1 MNSNS
6 RRDFV
11 LGVVFFG
18 TIACLLYYTILLTGF
33 SFSEK
38 TNMVAYFPHA
48 SGIKHG
54 DAVLIAGHRS
64 GTVRGVHYNGD
75 AAEGLRIS
83 VDLEFDTAP
92 ALHEG
97 YMMSIAE
104 FTMLGGRVIE
114 IEPGPLN
121 APLLS
126 LDAQLVGVVS
136 QSPLASLGKF
146 LNNPEGD
153 LSAIM
158 VNLRSVTESLA
169 QGKGTLGALLK
180 HEGIAV
186 DLAAATRNASEILE
200 DVNNGKGII
209 GSLISNEEQRATF
222 GVLLEDLKATFKDMV
237 TITDS
242 VLSENSL
249 VGAMLNDPEMLAN
262 GEALISSLSEAAANF
277 QGMLKDAREGRS
289 GLLGKLIGDDAIAMQ
304 FQGFMDDMDEVSRYL
319 LHSDATISSLLT
331 KDEVYLEIKVAL
343 DSLNVALES
352 LNGQLEDAREAQPV
366 STFTQMLFGSF

>member
-126 LDAQLVGVVS
+126 LDAQLVGVVAP
-136 QSPLASLGKF
+136 SPLASIGEVVTENREDF
-146 LNNPEGD
+146 I
-153 LSAIM
+153 AIM
-158 VNLRSVTESLA
+158 SNLRSVTDSLA
-169 QGKGTLGALLK
+169 EGKGALGALLNDD
-180 HEGIAV
+180 GIAD
-186 DLAAATRNASEILE
+186 DLAAAMHSASIIL
-200 DVNNGKGII
+200 DNVNEGKGVI
-209 GSLISNEEQRATF
+209 GSLISNEAQRNTF
-222 GVLLEDLKATFKDMV
+222 SVLLEDLKATFKDMRF
-237 TITDS
+237 ITAS
-242 VLSENSL
+242 VRDENGL
-249 VGAMLNDPEMLAN
+249 IGAMLNDPVMRAEGIELVN
-262 GEALISSLSEAAANF
+262 SLSEITVNF
-277 QGMLKDAREGRS
+277 ENILKDAREGRS
-289 GLLGKLIGDDAIAMQ
+289 GLLGKFIGDDAIAIQ
-304 FQGFMDDMDEVSRYL
+304 FNDLMSDMREVARRLEDGEGTIGRLLAEDE
-319 LHSDATISSLLT
+319 A
-331 KDEVYLEIKVAL
+331 YLEL
-343 DSLNVALES
+343 MESLQS

>member
-18 TIACLLYYTILLTGF
+18 TIASLLYYTILLTGF

-64 GTVRGVHYNGD
+64 GTVRGVHYNRD
-75 AAEGLRIS
+75 AAEELRIS

-97 YMMSIAE
+97 YMMRIAE

-126 LDAQLVGVVS
+126 LDAQLVGIVAP
-136 QSPLASLGKF
+136 SPLASIGEVVNENRDDF
-146 LNNPEGD
+146 I
-153 LSAIM
+153 AIM
-158 VNLRSVTESLA
+158 GNLRSVTDSLA
-169 QGKGTLGALLK
+169 NGKGALGALLNDDS
-180 HEGIAV
+180 IAD
-186 DLAAATRNASEILE
+186 DLAAAMHNANVIL
-200 DVNNGKGII
+200 DNVNAGKGVI
-209 GSLISNEEQRATF
+209 GSLIGSEKQRDTF
-222 GVLLEDLKATFKDMV
+222 GRLLEDLKATFIDMRA
-237 TITDS
+237 ITSSIRD
-242 VLSENSL
+242 ENGL
-249 VGAMLNDPEMLAN
+249 IGAMLNDPVMRSEGLELVSALA
-262 GEALISSLSEAAANF
+262 EVTANF
-277 QGMLKDAREGRS
+277 QNILEDARAGRS
-289 GLLGKLIGDDAIAMQ
+289 GLLGKFIGDDAIAMQ
-304 FQGFMDDMDEVSRYL
+304 FNDLMDDMREVVRRLEDGEGTIGRL
-319 LHSDATISSLLT
+319 LAEDDA
-331 KDEVYLEIKVAL
+331 YLEL
-343 DSLNVALES
+343 MESLQS

>member
-18 TIACLLYYTILLTGF
+18 TIASLLYYTILLTGF

-75 AAEGLRIS
+75 AAEELRIS

-97 YMMSIAE
+97 YMMRIAE

-126 LDAQLVGVVS
+126 LDAQLVGIVAP
-136 QSPLASLGKF
+136 SPLASIGEVVNENRDDF
-146 LNNPEGD
+146 I
-153 LSAIM
+153 AIM
-158 VNLRSVTESLA
+158 GNLRSVTDSLA
-169 QGKGTLGALLK
+169 NGKGALGALLNNDT
-180 HEGIAV
+180 IAD
-186 DLAAATRNASEILE
+186 DLAAAMHNANVIL
-200 DVNNGKGII
+200 DNVNAGKGVI
-209 GSLISNEEQRATF
+209 GSLISNEEQRETF
-222 GVLLEDLKATFKDMV
+222 SALLVDLKATFADMRV
-237 TITDS
+237 ITDS
-242 VLSENSL
+242 IRDENGL
-249 VGAMLNDPEMLAN
+249 IGAMLNDPMMREQGTELV
-262 GEALISSLSEAAANF
+262 SSLSAITTNF
-277 QGMLKDAREGRS
+277 QKILEDAREGRS
-289 GLLGKLIGDDAIAMQ
+289 GLLGKFIGDDTIAMQ
-304 FQGFMDDMDEVSRYL
+304 FQGFMNDMEEVTRYL

-331 KDEVYLEIKVAL
+331 KDDAYLEL
-343 DSLNVALES
+343 MESLQS

>member
-38 TNMVAYFPHA
+38 TRMMAYFPHA
-48 SGIKHG
+48 SGIKQG

-64 GTVRGVHYNGD
+64 GTVRGIHYNAD
-75 AAEGLRIS
+75 AAEELRIS

-126 LDAQLVGVVS
+126 LDAQLVGVVAP
-136 QSPLASLGKF
+136 SPLASIGEVVTENREDF
-146 LNNPEGD
+146 I
-153 LSAIM
+153 AIM
-158 VNLRSVTESLA
+158 SNLRSVTDNLA
-169 QGKGTLGALLK
+169 EGKGALGALLNND
-180 HEGIAV
+180 GIAD
-186 DLAAATRNASEILE
+186 DLAAAMHSASIIL
-200 DVNNGKGII
+200 DNVNEGKGVI
-209 GSLISNEEQRATF
+209 GSLISNEAQRNTF
-222 GVLLEDLKATFKDMV
+222 SVLLEDLKATFKDMRF
-237 TITDS
+237 ITAS
-242 VLSENSL
+242 VRDENGL
-249 VGAMLNDPEMLAN
+249 IGAMLNDPVMRAEGIELVN
-262 GEALISSLSEAAANF
+262 SLSEITVNF
-277 QGMLKDAREGRS
+277 ENILKDAREGRS
-289 GLLGKLIGDDAIAMQ
+289 GLLGKFIGDDAIAIQ
-304 FQGFMDDMDEVSRYL
+304 FNDLMSDMREVARRLEDGEGTIGRLLAEDD
-319 LHSDATISSLLT
+319 A
-331 KDEVYLEIKVAL
+331 YLEL
-343 DSLNVALES
+343 MESLQS

>member
-18 TIACLLYYTILLTGF
+18 TIASLLYYTILLTGF

-75 AAEGLRIS
+75 AAEELRIS

-97 YMMSIAE
+97 YMMRIAE

-126 LDAQLVGVVS
+126 LDAQLVGIVAP
-136 QSPLASLGKF
+136 SPLASIGEVVNENRDDF
-146 LNNPEGD
+146 I
-153 LSAIM
+153 AIM
-158 VNLRSVTESLA
+158 GNLRSVTDGLVD
-169 QGKGTLGALLK
+169 GKGALGALLNNDT
-180 HEGIAV
+180 IAD
-186 DLAAATRNASEILE
+186 DLAAAMHNANVILD
-200 DVNNGKGII
+200 DVNAGKGVI
-209 GSLISNEEQRATF
+209 GSLISSEEQRETF
-222 GVLLEDLKATFKDMV
+222 STLLTNLGLTFRDMV
-237 TITDS
+237 KITENVLDADS
-242 VLSENSL
+242 LI
-249 VGAMLNDPEMLAN
+249 GAMLNDPEMRAN
-262 GEALISSLSEAAANF
+262 GAELIRSLSETATN
-277 QGMLKDAREGRS
+277 LRDILEEARAGRS
-289 GLLGKLIGDDAIAMQ
+289 GLLGQFLENGALAMQ
-304 FQGFMDDMDEVSRYL
+304 LQSIMDDMKEVSRRFREGEGTIGRL
-319 LHSDATISSLLT
+319 LAEDDA
-331 KDEVYLEIKVAL
+331 YLEL
-343 DSLNVALES
+343 MESLQS

>member
-38 TNMVAYFPHA
+38 TRMVAYFPHA
-48 SGIKHG
+48 SGIKQG

-64 GTVRGVHYNGD
+64 GTVRGIHYNAD
-75 AAEGLRIS
+75 AAEELRIS

-126 LDAQLVGVVS
+126 LDAQLVGIVAP
-136 QSPLASLGKF
+136 SPLASIGEVVNENRDDF
-146 LNNPEGD
+146 I
-153 LSAIM
+153 AIM
-158 VNLRSVTESLA
+158 GNLRSLTDGLA
-169 QGKGTLGALLK
+169 EGKGALGALLK
-180 HEGIAV
+180 DDSIAT
-186 DLAAATRNASEILE
+186 DLAAAIHNASIIL
-200 DVNNGKGII
+200 DNVNKGKGII
-209 GSLISNEEQRATF
+209 GSLISNEEQRETFSSLLVDLRATF
-222 GVLLEDLKATFKDMV
+222 QDMV
-237 TITDS
+237 KITDN
-242 VLSENSL
+242 VLDENSL
-249 VGAMLNDPEMLAN
+249 IGAMLNDPEMRAN
-262 GEALISSLSEAAANF
+262 GEELISSLSETATNF
-277 QGMLKDAREGRS
+277 KEILEDARAGRS
-289 GLLGKLIGDDAIAMQ
+289 GLLGKFLGDDVLAMQ
-304 FQGFMDDMDEVSRYL
+304 LHSIMDDMKEVSRRFC
-319 LHSDATISSLLT
+319 DGEGTIGRLLT
-331 KDEVYLEIKVAL
+331 EDDAYLEL
-343 DSLNVALES
+343 MESLKS